1 MNFENNL
8 IWFFMI
14 AQEIGSTQITKTLP
28 STPGQKTGGH
38 SLIWPIRV
46 CAAEQGMVFKVLSL
60 LNRVYNFT
68 IKCREQGEVFLD
80 WKPFKECEDLR

>member
-1 MNFENNL
+1 MPS
-8 IWFFMI
+8 MI
-14 AQEIGSTQITKTLP
+14 FP
-28 STPGQKTGGH
+28 PGGEH

-68 IKCREQGEVFLD
+68 IKRLKHAVFLH
-80 WKPFKECEDLR
+80 WKPFKECEDLQ

>member
-1 MNFENNL
+1 M
-8 IWFFMI
+8 
-14 AQEIGSTQITKTLP
+14 P
-28 STPGQKTGGH
+28 SKICPPGGGEH

-68 IKCREQGEVFLD
+68 IKRLKHAVFLH
-80 WKPFKECEDLR
+80 WKPFKECEDLQ